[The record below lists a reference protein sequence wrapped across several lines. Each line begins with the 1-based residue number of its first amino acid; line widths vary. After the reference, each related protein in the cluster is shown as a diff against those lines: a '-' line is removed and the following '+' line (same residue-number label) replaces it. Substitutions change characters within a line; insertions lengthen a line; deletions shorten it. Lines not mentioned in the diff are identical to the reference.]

1 MKKTTLLLLSLAV
14 ISVILIAGCTQP
26 RSCTTLPA
34 KPVSTSNVTLPGPGP
49 LVGNW
54 NVATQEAACAA
65 AQKNSPWYPTLLS
78 YEAADMGRSHMY
90 PCAQFT
96 GSFTGPNTVYAY
108 KSTDNYYSGSMIVT
122 RGTNDLYV
130 YGGASGATP
139 TPYGSYV
146 AKIEPGTL
154 KELWRTTLH
163 NLNTTGQWIG
173 AGSIE
178 SFDGDILAIS
188 ATQLYR
194 IDGNTGAV
202 KQFLDLP
209 TGKSSPKD
217 AYFNGLDA
225 WPDGTLVMKNLARPP
240 GARYRVS
247 TRFFPLFVRVRSR
260 LRPLSLWTR
269 KRSKYLTGQMQNR

>member
-1 MKKTTLLLLSLAV
+1 MKKTTLFLLSLAV

-26 RSCTTLPA
+26 EATTLPA

-96 GSFTGPNTVYAY
+96 GSLTGPNTVYAY

-146 AKIEPGTL
+146 AKINRAPLRNSGGPRSIIL
-154 KELWRTTLH
+154 I
-163 NLNTTGQWIG
+163 QQ
-173 AGSIE
+173 GSG
-178 SFDGDILAIS
+178 S
-188 ATQLYR
+188 
-194 IDGNTGAV
+194 
-202 KQFLDLP
+202 
-209 TGKSSPKD
+209 
-217 AYFNGLDA
+217 GL
-225 WPDGTLVMKNLARPP
+225 
-240 GARYRVS
+240 
-247 TRFFPLFVRVRSR
+247 VRSSR
-260 LRPLSLWTR
+260 LMGISSRYPRHNCTGLMVIPVRLSNSWTCLPEKVHPR
-269 KRSKYLTGQMQNR
+269 MHISMGWTHGRTGHWS